1 MSQYT
6 SLEKYNTYRIKSFAK
21 HVYFPK
27 TEAEVLDVVNNHE
40 NIFFLGNGSN
50 IIFSKKYYEDEIAF
64 VIFCKDFNSFNIS
77 DSCVEAQAGVLLQDL
92 ALATYEAG
100 LSGIETF
107 YDVPASLGGAL
118 IMNAGAY
125 GDEIYTYIKSVRVL
139 DLRKKQIVE
148 YNKKDIEY
156 GYRYSMFKNDSNICI
171 LSAKFEFEKK
181 SKSDIKAKL
190 DDIYSRRLSNLPQR
204 PTAGSVF
211 KRPQANMPVGV
222 MVEELG
228 LKGKIIGDAQISP
241 KHGGIIVNNGNA
253 TGKDIIDL
261 ISFIK
266 KMVFEYYN
274 IELHEEQIVI

>member
-27 TEAEVLDVVNNHE
+27 TEAEVLDIVNNHE

-77 DSCVEAQAGVLLQDL
+77 DSCVEAQAGALLQDL

-148 YNKKDIEY
+148 YDKKDIEY

-253 TGKDIIDL
+253 TGKDVIDL
-261 ISFIK
+261 ITFIK
-266 KMVFEYYN
+266 KTVFEYYN

>member
-1 MSQYT
+1 MSQYI

-21 HVYFPK
+21 HVYFPSN
-27 TEAEVLDVVNNHE
+27 ENELLEIVDRHE
-40 NIFFLGNGSN
+40 KLFFLGNGSN
-50 IIFSKKYYEDEIAF
+50 VIFSKEYYDDEIAF
-64 VIFCKDFNSFNIS
+64 VIFCKNFNSFCIS
-77 DSCVEAQAGVLLQDL
+77 DCEVDVQAGALLQDL
-92 ALATYEAG
+92 ALATYDTG
-100 LSGIETF
+100 LSGVETF

-139 DLRKKQIVE
+139 DL
-148 YNKKDIEY
+148 NKKEIIEYKKEDIEY
-156 GYRYSMFKNDSNICI
+156 GYRYSMFKNDNNICI

-181 SKSDIKAKL
+181 PKQEIKAKL
-190 DDIYSRRLSNLPQR
+190 DDIYSRRLSNLPQK

-228 LKGKIIGDAQISP
+228 LKGKTIGDAQISP

-253 TGKDIIDL
+253 TGNEIIQL
-261 ISFIK
+261 IEFIK
-266 KMVFEYYN
+266 TKVLENYN
-274 IELHEEQIVI
+274 IKLHEEQIVI

>member
-1 MSQYT
+1 MSQYI

-21 HVYFPK
+21 HVYFPS
-27 TEAEVLDVVNNHE
+27 TEKELLEIVDKHE
-40 NIFFLGNGSN
+40 KLFFLGNGSN
-50 IIFSKKYYEDEIAF
+50 IIFSKEYYDDEIAF
-64 VIFCKDFNSFNIS
+64 VIFCKNFNSFSIA
-77 DSCVEAQAGVLLQDL
+77 DCCVDIQSGALLQDL
-92 ALATYEAG
+92 ALATYQAG

-125 GDEIYTYIKSVRVL
+125 GDEIYTYVKSVRVL
-139 DLRKKQIVE
+139 DLNKKEIVE
-148 YNKKDIEY
+148 YKKEDIDY
-156 GYRYSMFKNDSNICI
+156 GYRYSMFKNDNNICI

-181 SKSDIKAKL
+181 SQQAIKAKL
-190 DDIYSRRLSNLPQR
+190 DDIYSRRLSNLPQK

-261 ISFIK
+261 ITFIK
-266 KMVFEYYN
+266 RTVLENYN
-274 IELHEEQIVI
+274 IKLHEEQIVI

>member
-1 MSQYT
+1 MSQYI
-6 SLEKYNTYRIKSFAK
+6 SLEKYNTYRIRSFAK
-21 HVYFPK
+21 HVYFPENE
-27 TEAEVLDVVNNHE
+27 TELL
-40 NIFFLGNGSN
+40 NIVDKHKNMFFLGNGSN
-50 IIFSKKYYEDEIAF
+50 IIFSKEYYNDEIAF
-64 VIFCKDFNSFNIS
+64 VIFCKNFNSFNIS
-77 DSCVEAQAGVLLQDL
+77 DSCVDVQAGALLQDL
-92 ALATYEAG
+92 ALATYDAG

-125 GDEIYTYIKSVRVL
+125 GDEIYTYVRSIRVL
-139 DLRKKQIVE
+139 DLNKKKIVE
-148 YNKKDIEY
+148 YKKENIEY
-156 GYRYSMFKNDSNICI
+156 GYRYSMFKNDNNICI

-181 SKSDIKAKL
+181 SKLEIKAKL
-190 DDIYSRRLSNLPQR
+190 DDIYSRRLSNLPQK

-228 LKGKIIGDAQISP
+228 LKGKMIGDAQISL

-253 TGKDIIDL
+253 TGKDIIAL
-261 ISFIK
+261 IKFIRNT
-266 KMVFEYYN
+266 VLEYYN